1 MTHYLTKSTGGSA
14 VNSAPGDEPLQ
25 ADSRPRVR
33 VWLPPSSDQSGDRAL
48 AQALEQV
55 LVTSGRPFHLHQSGA
70 ATSHDAVTPTRYSVV
85 LPVFNESETLPELHR
100 RLSLVMEAL
109 AEAYEIIFV
118 DDGSRDTSGE
128 LLHAL
133 QTSDAHVRVLRL
145 SRNFGHQ
152 SAISAGIDHARG
164 DAVIVMD
171 ADLQDPPEALPELL
185 TAWRQGHDVVYAVR
199 QDRKENVLKRSA
211 YGLFYRLLHKVANVE
226 IPLDA
231 GDFCVLDRRVADVLR
246 QMPERNR
253 FIRGIRSWVGF
264 RQIGVP
270 YNRAARYA
278 GQPKYSL
285 FKLLRLAFDG
295 FFSFSYVPLRLA
307 SLFGLFVSFLGFL
320 LSVWTVYKR
329 FTLPEFPSGFATI
342 VVGMMFLG
350 GIQLIALGVIGEYVG
365 RIFDEVKQRPLYI
378 IGERWGFDG

>member
-1 MTHYLTKSTGGSA
+1 MCIR
-14 VNSAPGDEPLQ
+14 
-25 ADSRPRVR
+25 DS
-33 VWLPPSSDQSGDRAL
+33 
-48 AQALEQV
+48 
-55 LVTSGRPFHLHQSGA
+55 
-70 ATSHDAVTPTRYSVV
+70 
-85 LPVFNESETLPELHR
+85 
-100 RLSLVMEAL
+100 
-109 AEAYEIIFV
+109 
-118 DDGSRDTSGE
+118 
-128 LLHAL
+128 
-133 QTSDAHVRVLRL
+133 HVRVLRL

-152 SAISAGIDHARG
+152 SAISAGIDHAVG

-171 ADLQDPPEALPELL
+171 ADLQDPPEAVPDLL
-185 TAWRQGHDVVYAVR
+185 APWRQGHDVVYAIR
-199 QDRKENVLKRSA
+199 QGRKENVLKRSA
-211 YGLFYRLLHKVANVE
+211 YGLFYRLLQQVANVE

-264 RQIGVP
+264 RQVGVP
-270 YNRAARYA
+270 YNRAARFA

-285 FKLLRLAFDG
+285 LKLLRLAFDG

-378 IGERWGFDG
+378 IGERWGFDD